1 MEVQETVMETDLTDG
16 DGGSTWSL
24 SVPTSTSNLNF
35 HLTFDRDLA
44 VFMPGQTVS
53 GVIYFQLLV
62 PESFKGL
69 FIFFF
74 KNKTRKSVYSSTTS
88 DNLQTIKKTT
98 TTSSVFILSG
108 LTVECIGMSK
118 VQWTETETV
127 GRDTETTVFSASE
140 TYYNQKTLILPG
152 KTLDLEKTRR

>member
-1 MEVQETVMETDLTDG
+1 MLWIAEDLLAHRIIRIRVTEEGTWEFLQIIVIMEVQETMMETDLTDG

-69 FIFFF
+69 FFF
-74 KNKTRKSVYSSTTS
+74 
-88 DNLQTIKKTT
+88 
-98 TTSSVFILSG
+98 
-108 LTVECIGMSK
+108 
-118 VQWTETETV
+118 
-127 GRDTETTVFSASE
+127 
-140 TYYNQKTLILPG
+140 
-152 KTLDLEKTRR
+152 

>member
-1 MEVQETVMETDLTDG
+1 METDLTDG

-69 FIFFF
+69 FFFLRT
-74 KNKTRKSVYSSTTS
+74 KQKSLYIAPQH
-88 DNLQTIKKTT
+88 QTIYK
-98 TTSSVFILSG
+98 
-108 LTVECIGMSK
+108 
-118 VQWTETETV
+118 
-127 GRDTETTVFSASE
+127 
-140 TYYNQKTLILPG
+140 P
-152 KTLDLEKTRR
+152 

>member
-1 MEVQETVMETDLTDG
+1 METDLPED

-62 PESFKGL
+62 PESFKG
-69 FIFFF
+69 FYIHIFF
-74 KNKTRKSVYSSTTS
+74 KRTKQKSL
-88 DNLQTIKKTT
+88 NIALQQQTIYK
-98 TTSSVFILSG
+98 
-108 LTVECIGMSK
+108 
-118 VQWTETETV
+118 
-127 GRDTETTVFSASE
+127 
-140 TYYNQKTLILPG
+140 P
-152 KTLDLEKTRR
+152 